1 MEYRHELKYII
12 NYAQYALIRTRL
24 KALMR
29 QDSHVNGDG
38 LYNVRSL
45 YFDDYRNSAYT
56 EKYAGLIDR
65 QKYRI
70 RIYNHSDKVIHLER
84 KIKRDRYVKKQSA
97 ALTRCQVHEILMGN
111 YDSLRECNDP
121 LHLVFYHECR
131 SNLMRPRVVV
141 DYEREPYVMDAG
153 SVRVTF
159 DLHVRVGTDGWD
171 IFNDQ
176 MAMTEVFEP
185 SFLIMEVKYSEF
197 LPSIVQNLL
206 PRNSFE
212 YTAASKYVMGC
223 DQTLYKRMFYDS

>member
-12 NYAQYALIRTRL
+12 NYAQYALIRMRL

-97 ALTRCQVHEILMGN
+97 TLT
-111 YDSLRECNDP
+111 
-121 LHLVFYHECR
+121 
-131 SNLMRPRVVV
+131 
-141 DYEREPYVMDAG
+141 
-153 SVRVTF
+153 
-159 DLHVRVGTDGWD
+159 
-171 IFNDQ
+171 
-176 MAMTEVFEP
+176 
-185 SFLIMEVKYSEF
+185 
-197 LPSIVQNLL
+197 
-206 PRNSFE
+206 
-212 YTAASKYVMGC
+212 
-223 DQTLYKRMFYDS
+223 